1 MVALILFILFGLV
14 FGYFSTLNTAT
25 ASIHFGFTSLSH
37 VPMYILVLASFGI
50 GVLFTSLFY
59 ILRSIS
65 SGMEK
70 NKKEKEL
77 IVFKEESVLLTK
89 KIHELEIDNAKL
101 KTRIGETDT
110 DEDSL

>member
-37 VPMYILVLASFGI
+37 VPMYILVLASFGT

-59 ILRSIS
+59 MLRSIS
-65 SGMEK
+65 SGMAR

-77 IVFKEESVLLTK
+77 VDAREETVLLTK
-89 KIHELEIDNAKL
+89 KIHELEIENAKL
-101 KTRIGETDT
+101 KTRVGDTDT
-110 DEDSL
+110 DDDSL